1 MVITRFDEH
10 ENVMI
15 KQRKSASI
23 SFEEIRR
30 NIEKDIEGV

>member
-1 MVITRFDEH
+1 MVNTRFEEH

-15 KQRKSASI
+15 KQRKAASI

-30 NIEKDIEGV
+30 KIERDIEGV